1 MTYSE
6 AISFLFDQLPMFQ
19 RTGPSAYKDNLENTL
34 RLDEYF
40 NHPHHCFKTIHVAGT
55 NGKGSVSH
63 MIASILQEAGYCTGL
78 YTSPHL
84 LDFRERIRVN
94 GAMILK
100 DEVTEFVKNHQTIIR
115 EISPSFFEM
124 TVAMAFDYFARK
136 QVDVAVIEVGLGG
149 RLDSTNIILPEIS
162 VITNIGIDH
171 IALLGNT
178 LTAIAREKAGIIKKE
193 TPVVIGQYQD
203 EVIDVFVEMAESC
216 QAPLS
221 IADSIYT
228 AQPKGLKKGFQS
240 LDIVKS
246 GKVFLEEVQLPLLGK
261 YQMRNVPTVCLAIE
275 KLLLKGFSVTHENI
289 KNGLAKVVLN
299 TGLMG
304 RWQILG
310 TDPLIVCDTGHNEDG
325 LREVV
330 SQINETPHKQLHFVI
345 GMVSDKSIEAV
356 LRLLPV
362 DGIYYFAKANIPRGL
377 DANDLKSMAQKFGLV
392 GQAYSSVKDAFNSA
406 KNNAGINDLILIS
419 GSTFVV
425 AEVI

>member
-63 MIASILQEAGYCTGL
+63 MIASILQEAGYRTGL

-100 DEVTEFVKNHQTIIR
+100 DEVTEFVNNHQTIIN

-124 TVAMAFDYFARK
+124 TLAMAFDYFARK
-136 QVDVAVIEVGLGG
+136 RVDVAVIEVGLGG

-178 LTAIAREKAGIIKKE
+178 LTAIAREKAGIIKKG

-203 EVIDVFVEMAESC
+203 EVIDVFVEVAKSC

-228 AQPKGLKKGFQS
+228 AQPKGKKNGFQS
-240 LDIVKS
+240 LDIVKN

-261 YQMRNVPTVCLAIE
+261 YQMRNVPTVCLSIE
-275 KLLLKGFSVTHENI
+275 KLLLKGFSITNENI

-356 LRLLPV
+356 LQLLPV
-362 DGIYYFAKANIPRGL
+362 DGIYYFAKADIPRGL
-377 DANDLKSMAQKFGLV
+377 DANVLKSMAQKYGLV
-392 GQAYSSVKDAFNSA
+392 GQAYSSVKDAYYNA